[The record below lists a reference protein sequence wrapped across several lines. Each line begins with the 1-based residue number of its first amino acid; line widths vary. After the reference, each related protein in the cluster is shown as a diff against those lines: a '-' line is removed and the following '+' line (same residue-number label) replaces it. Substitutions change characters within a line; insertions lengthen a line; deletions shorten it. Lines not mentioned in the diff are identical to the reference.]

1 MQPKAIP
8 EEPIVVA
15 GIDVGGER
23 KGFHAVA
30 LRKRVLFGQ
39 FASADP
45 AAVADWCR
53 EIGAMVIGVDAPCRW
68 HQSGTT
74 RVAET
79 GLKREGGQ
87 CFSTPTYEAAIAHPL
102 NHYGWMLNGAKL
114 FDQLETSHRL
124 FGGNTAELSGPVCF
138 ETFPQVIACALAGE
152 IVSAKQKGRI
162 RRELLIEA
170 GIDISALSNI
180 DKVDAALCALS
191 ARSLA
196 ISKFK
201 AYGEAVSGF
210 IVVPGETLSR

>member
-1 MQPKAIP
+1 MI
-8 EEPIVVA
+8 VA
-15 GIDVGGER
+15 GIDVGGR
-23 KGFHAVA
+23 KKGFHAVS
-30 LRKRVLFGQ
+30 LRDGKYLSQ
-39 FASADP
+39 FAHTDP
-45 AAVADWCR
+45 ARVADWCR

-102 NHYGWMLNGAKL
+102 NHFGWMLNGAKL
-114 FDQLETSHRL
+114 FAHLESSHRL
-124 FGGNTAELSGPVCF
+124 FGGNAAELSGSVCF
-138 ETFPQVIACALAGE
+138 ETFPQAIACALAGE

-201 AYGEAVSGF
+201 AYGDAVSGF